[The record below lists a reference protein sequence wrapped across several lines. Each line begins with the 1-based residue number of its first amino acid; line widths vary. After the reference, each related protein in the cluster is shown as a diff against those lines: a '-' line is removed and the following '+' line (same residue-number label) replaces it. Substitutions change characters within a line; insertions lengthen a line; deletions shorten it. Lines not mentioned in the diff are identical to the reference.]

1 MAKRIRTQCIVFFLF
16 FWSEPREPN
25 YKSEHIVKINPTQ
38 NKGHC
43 QVRTARNVVL
53 DTLLSEKCV
62 KSV

>member
-1 MAKRIRTQCIVFFLF
+1 MYCFLSF
-16 FWSEPREPN
+16 FWSGPREPN

-38 NKGHC
+38 NKGRC
-43 QVRTARNVVL
+43 QVRTTRNVVL